1 MRVST
6 LNGLSS
12 ELEDPI
18 LQAVH
23 LHSNLPSMSCILRCW
38 KPPKPPREA
47 AKDEPRDEPEVQP
60 LHSTLLPPLKPL
72 DLPKIL
78 LEHQF
83 ALSDQGWTTITYDG
97 PSDTLYQSSQKLLQ
111 TSRAFFDLP
120 DSYKEGFQTPKGSEE
135 GWSRVEG
142 EKEFITLRTLDN
154 TPDELKHAAS
164 DYWRVA
170 GALLSQL
177 LGYIARSLGLPAE
190 ALTVFSEPC
199 IELHAERTATMLR
212 LFRYEGFEGRQ
223 SKIVAESRFAVK
235 FSHPIC

>member
-1 MRVST
+1 
-6 LNGLSS
+6 
-12 ELEDPI
+12 
-18 LQAVH
+18 
-23 LHSNLPSMSCILRCW
+23 MSCILCCW
-38 KPPKPPREA
+38 KPPKTPPEA
-47 AKDEPRDEPEVQP
+47 AKEESRDESPDVKP
-60 LHSTLLPPLKPL
+60 LPSTLLPPLKPL

-97 PSDTLYQSSQKLLQ
+97 PSDILYQSSEKLLQ
-111 TSRAFFDLP
+111 TSKAFFELP
-120 DSYKEGFQTPKGSEE
+120 DSYKESFQTPNGSEE

-154 TPDELKHAAS
+154 TPDELKDVVS
-164 DYWRVA
+164 GYWRVA
-170 GALLSQL
+170 GAFLNQL

-199 IELHAERTATMLR
+199 IELHSGRTATMLR

-223 SKIVAESRFAVK
+223 SKIVAESGFGLE
-235 FSHPIC
+235 FSHWTC